1 VDAAQTLDVVV
12 REFGEWLEARG
23 LDSAATS
30 GDSCFLLATDGAWD
44 MRKFLLAECKRKHL
58 DLPRRFQRWV
68 DVALHLT
75 KFYAMRRCNLEKKLL
90 NVGLRFQGRPHSGL
104 DDARNIARL
113 AVKLFR
119 DGCALVVND
128 GWGEDRVVPQS
139 RSSDERRAVRLA
151 RLAPLVPS
159 Q

>member
-1 VDAAQTLDVVV
+1 
-12 REFGEWLEARG
+12 
-23 LDSAATS
+23 
-30 GDSCFLLATDGAWD
+30 

-139 RSSDERRAVRLA
+139 RSSDERRAAKKRAAHAATLRL
-151 RLAPLVPS
+151 RAPKHVEVDW
-159 Q
+159 